1 MQMMPN
7 YRFDSNPSGQAFPT
21 FTYTADPNTAS
32 EMDLDFNMLSEYL
45 FNEEDLKVPQ
55 WNIGAEDLASFN
67 NPGTQSSPNDLSDQ
81 EDESSV
87 DETET
92 GSKRKKGDKNKSQDQ
107 IDRRRERNRV
117 LARKTRLRKKFF
129 FESLQ
134 KQVSQLASENE
145 MLKNV
150 IRQRMT
156 GEIRNKILSECKPI
170 DLPPIVANN
179 TQVATSMLER
189 ADFSLIQAIQAAQRS
204 FVITDP
210 SLPDN
215 PIIFASKG
223 FLELCG
229 YQLEEVLGR
238 NCRFLQGPNTDAKQ
252 VETLRK
258 GILEGTDTSVCLLN
272 YRADGS
278 EFYNQIFVA
287 ALKDSNNKIINYVG
301 VQVEIKQGKIVSGNV
316 DSDLSTNE
324 TSSSSLM
331 NLSVD
336 NTPGS
341 ASNLQKRKRSIPVTK
356 PSSLPQLPPPPHI
369 APTSLNNVG
378 TK

>member
-1 MQMMPN
+1 
-7 YRFDSNPSGQAFPT
+7 
-21 FTYTADPNTAS
+21 
-32 EMDLDFNMLSEYL
+32 
-45 FNEEDLKVPQ
+45 
-55 WNIGAEDLASFN
+55 
-67 NPGTQSSPNDLSDQ
+67 
-81 EDESSV
+81 
-87 DETET
+87 
-92 GSKRKKGDKNKSQDQ
+92 
-107 IDRRRERNRV
+107 
-117 LARKTRLRKKFF
+117 
-129 FESLQ
+129 
-134 KQVSQLASENE
+134 

-301 VQVEIKQGKIVSGNV
+301 VQVEVS
-316 DSDLSTNE
+316 
-324 TSSSSLM
+324 
-331 NLSVD
+331 
-336 NTPGS
+336 
-341 ASNLQKRKRSIPVTK
+341 SI
-356 PSSLPQLPPPPHI
+356 HI
-369 APTSLNNVG
+369 SLN
-378 TK
+378 